1 MAKTRTKPKGVSK
14 RLLIAILILAIP
26 PAAGWWLWKGQ
37 GPLDAQADLIVKKGT
52 TVNQLA
58 DELQARGVIRSAEVF
73 KLWARSRKL
82 QIIRGEYT
90 FDARVSLADVAAK
103 LRKGD
108 IHWTSV
114 VIPEGAHAWSVQK
127 RLAPFVPE
135 DAFWKLW
142 KSPTL
147 ARTAGFPDAKSLEGL
162 VAPATYKLN
171 KALEPEEVMLEL
183 VEAFHRQV
191 YPKLEG
197 GPLDAYQTLT
207 LASLVEKETRQADE
221 RARIAGVYYKRYKIG
236 MPLQCDPTSQYAR
249 WMSGDLSFTAP
260 TPTDIRR
267 PSPWNTY
274 TVKGFPPTPI
284 AIPSE
289 ASIEAALN
297 PVVTKDLYFVAT
309 GLGGHRFAPT
319 LREQN
324 KNINLYRKELAR
336 QREKG

>member
-1 MAKTRTKPKGVSK
+1 MAKSRTSK
-14 RLLIAILILAIP
+14 RLLIAILLLAIP
-26 PAAGWWLWKGQ
+26 PAVGWWLWKGQ
-37 GPLDAQADLIVKKGT
+37 GPLQSQADLVVRKGT
-52 TVNQLA
+52 TVDELA
-58 DELQARGVIRSAEVF
+58 DELQSKGVIRSAELF

-90 FDARVSLADVAAK
+90 FDAKASLSEVAAK

-108 IHWTSV
+108 VHWTNV
-114 VIPEGAHAWSVQK
+114 VIPEGLHAWAVQK
-127 RLAPFVPE
+127 RLEPFISEAV
-135 DAFWKLW
+135 FWKLW

-147 ARTAGFPDAKSLEGL
+147 ARTAGFPGAQSLEGL
-162 VAPATYKLN
+162 VAPATYRLN

-197 GPLDAYQTLT
+197 GPLGAYQTLI
-207 LASLVEKETRQADE
+207 LASLVEKETHQADE
-221 RARIAGVYYKRYKIG
+221 RARIAGIYYKRFKIN

-249 WMSGDLSFTAP
+249 WMSGDLTFTAP
-260 TPTDIRR
+260 TPVDIRR

-274 TVKGFPPTPI
+274 TVKGLPPTPI
-284 AIPSE
+284 AIPSP
-289 ASIEAALN
+289 ASIEAALH
-297 PVVTKDLYFVAT
+297 PLVTKDLYFVAD

-319 LREQN
+319 LRLQD

-336 QREKG
+336 QRGRS